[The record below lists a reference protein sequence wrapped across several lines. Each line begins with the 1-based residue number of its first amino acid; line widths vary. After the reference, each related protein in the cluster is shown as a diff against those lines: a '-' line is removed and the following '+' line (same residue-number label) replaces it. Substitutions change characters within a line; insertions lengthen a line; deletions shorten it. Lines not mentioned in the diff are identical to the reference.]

1 MSILTRKE
9 NNLQQ
14 GDIMQSEDKNKLTVD
29 EMLDLCQRLK
39 ADGKGDYAF
48 NLDGYFDIDI
58 DIEDDR
64 KSVRLW

>member
-1 MSILTRKE
+1 
-9 NNLQQ
+9 
-14 GDIMQSEDKNKLTVD
+14 MQPQDENKLTVD

-39 ADGKGDYAF
+39 ADGKGDYTF